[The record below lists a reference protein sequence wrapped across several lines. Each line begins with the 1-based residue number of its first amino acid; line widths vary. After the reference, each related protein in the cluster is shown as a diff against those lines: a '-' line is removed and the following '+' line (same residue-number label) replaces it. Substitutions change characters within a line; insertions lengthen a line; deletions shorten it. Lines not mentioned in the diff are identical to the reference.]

1 MQKKKFLRR
10 TSIALTG
17 VMTFLCVANVSI
29 NVSADVKE
37 TLELESNV
45 VEESEEQFYILDEDG
60 NPVFIEIKD
69 DIESIEKRKNEQ
81 YSVQVS
87 RGDEQEIISEYDNVE
102 EAKEDYNCVLEMSQM
117 ATTFA
122 REDST
127 ESNTTEQ
134 IVSVIDSDGD
144 VVATSENIIGI
155 VRFARGSATEVLEYQ
170 EVDPSRDQGYIHP
183 YYITDAAYIRTES
196 DGIVCKAAGV
206 TMKIPL
212 TGVGQIISYKD
223 QKISYYS
230 VSDNGYL
237 VHTYT
242 YYSGEN
248 INYASTRVGYKPDYL
263 TRGTKYYSYDGHYF
277 YATFEDMIADYQ
289 TGTHGKAVN
298 ANNPYYNYY
307 QYLSL
312 HTKAPFAGSTY
323 NQHVQDYLTENNYTN
338 SKMVDAGDLFV
349 AAQDKYT
356 VNALLMFGL
365 AANESKWGT
374 SNIANTKNNLFGLNA
389 VDKSP
394 GASANTFKSVEQC
407 INEFAYEWV
416 HKDYLNGSDGRYRG
430 PHFGDKNSGMN
441 VKYASDPYWGEKA
454 SARGYYIDTNR
465 QDYGKYSIGILPN
478 AKISFY
484 NTTASTKKVIYT
496 SDTSAGKLICDFPVT
511 IIGQETGADGALY
524 YKVVSDMA
532 LNADRTARSVDSV
545 YNADRDYVYVKAS
558 DVTIVFQC
566 TGDESI
572 YMNAFN
578 SLGLSNS
585 GNCLSGFA
593 LGQDVSLAASEVSGL
608 GTGLTATFEKA
619 NGTQVTNGVLATG
632 MRMTVSTD
640 DSTRTYS
647 VVIRGDISGDGK
659 LSALDYVKLRNY
671 LDGQTSLSNAY
682 LKSADTNKDG
692 KVSAIDYVKLRNHLD
707 QKSTIVQ

>member
-1 MQKKKFLRR
+1 MQKKKVFRL
-10 TSIALTG
+10 TSAALAS
-17 VMTFLCVANVSI
+17 VMTFLCVANVSL
-29 NVSADVKE
+29 NVLADEKE
-37 TLELESNV
+37 TVELESNV
-45 VEESEEQFYILDEDG
+45 VEKSEEQFYILDEDG
-60 NPVFIEIKD
+60 NPVFIEIED

-87 RGDEQEIISEYDNVE
+87 MGDEQEIISEYDNVE

-117 ATTFA
+117 ATTFT
-122 REDST
+122 REGSG

-134 IVSVIDSDGD
+134 TVSVIDSDGD
-144 VVATSENIIGI
+144 VVATSENVIGI
-155 VRFARGSATEVLEYQ
+155 VRFARGSSTEVLEYQ
-170 EVDPSRDQGYIHP
+170 EVDPSRDKGYIHP

-212 TGVGQIISYKD
+212 TGVGQIISYKN
-223 QKISYYS
+223 QKVSYYS

-242 YYSGEN
+242 YYSGN
-248 INYASTRVGYKPDYL
+248 NVNYASTRVGYKPDYL
-263 TRGTKYYSYDGHYF
+263 TTGTKYYSYDGHYF

-289 TGTHGKAVN
+289 TGKHGKAIN
-298 ANNPYYNYY
+298 ANSPYYNYY

-312 HTKAPFAGSTY
+312 HTTASFTGSTY
-323 NQHVQDYLTENNYTN
+323 NQHVQNYLAENSSKN

-356 VNALLMFGL
+356 VNALLVFGL
-365 AANESKWGT
+365 AVNESNWGT

-389 VDKSP
+389 VDAS
-394 GASANTFKSVEQC
+394 AAESANTFKSVEQC

-430 PHFGDKNSGMN
+430 PHFGNKNSGMN

-454 SARGYYIDTNR
+454 AARGYYIDTNR

-478 AKISFY
+478 RMIEFY
-484 NTTASTKKVIYT
+484 NTTASTKTRIYT
-496 SDTSAGKLICDFPVT
+496 SDTSAGKVICDFPVT
-511 IIGQETGADGALY
+511 ILGQETGADGVVY

-532 LNADRTARSVDSV
+532 LNADRTARSVDSI
-545 YNADRDYVYVKAS
+545 YNANRDYVYVKAS
-558 DVTIVFQC
+558 DVTIVFQS
-566 TGDESI
+566 TGDESV
-572 YMNAFN
+572 YMNALN
-578 SLGLSNS
+578 SLKLSNS
-585 GNCLSGFA
+585 SNYLSGFA
-593 LGQDVSLAASEVSGL
+593 LGQDVSSVASKVSGL
-608 GTGLTATFEKA
+608 GKGLTATFAKA
-619 NGTQVTNGVLATG
+619 NGTQVTNGVVATG
-632 MRMTVSTD
+632 MTMTISTNS
-640 DSTRTYS
+640 STRTYS

-671 LDGQTSLSNAY
+671 LDGETSLTNAY
-682 LKSADTNKDG
+682 LKSADANKDG